1 MKHCQSVRQRKQNR
15 LRQSVCYKVDH
26 FLYMRQNVGQQGSAG
41 KFASVN
47 NYAIERSLLAH

>member
-26 FLYMRQNVGQQGSAG
+26 FLYMRQNVGQQGSAS

-47 NYAIERSLLAH
+47 D